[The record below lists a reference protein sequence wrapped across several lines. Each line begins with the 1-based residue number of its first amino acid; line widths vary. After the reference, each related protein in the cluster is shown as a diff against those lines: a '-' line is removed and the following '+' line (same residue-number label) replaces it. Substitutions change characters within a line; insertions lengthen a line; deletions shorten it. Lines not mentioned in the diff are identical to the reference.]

1 MKLFFIIILT
11 SITSV
16 TFAQTKD
23 PFLAKP
29 FEIFIDGGIGYAK
42 NVSPGIVSSASGG
55 GTYTNGGISTLVRVR
70 GSRNRFIT
78 FGLES
83 GWQYISHLEQRNA
96 TAVGFGNTDITAT
109 LSGIPIMGVVTIQ
122 DYHIELH
129 ASVGFYDLISHSTTF
144 NTPVTSSTV
153 DMAFT
158 LAGGYQ
164 IPMGN
169 NYILVPEFRWTR
181 INDLQ
186 KSFLTLAVRLRLPP
200 LTL

>member
-1 MKLFFIIILT
+1 MGSL
-11 SITSV
+11 V
-16 TFAQTKD
+16 FAQTKD

-29 FEIFIDGGIGYAK
+29 FEIYIDGGIGYAK
-42 NVSPGIVSSASGG
+42 NISPGIVSSASGG
-55 GTYTNGGISTLVRVR
+55 GDYTNGGISTLVRVR

-78 FGLES
+78 VGLES

-96 TAVGFGNTDITAT
+96 SATGFGNTDITAS
-109 LSGIPIMGVVTIQ
+109 LSGIPIMGVITIQ

-129 ASVGFYDLISHSTTF
+129 GSVGFYDLISHSTTF
-144 NTPVTSSTV
+144 NTSVTSNTF

-158 LAGGYQ
+158 LAAGYQ
-164 IPMGN
+164 IPIGN

-186 KSFLTLAVRLRLPP
+186 KSFLTLALRLGFPP
-200 LTL
+200 LAL

>member
-1 MKLFFIIILT
+1 MKYCILIILT
-11 SITSV
+11 SISSV

-29 FEIFIDGGIGYAK
+29 FEIYIDGGIGYAK
-42 NVSPGIVSSASGG
+42 NISAGIVSSASGG
-55 GTYTNGGISTLVRVR
+55 GVYTNGGISALVRVR
-70 GSRNRFIT
+70 GSRNSFIT

-83 GWQYISHLEQRNA
+83 GWQYISHLEERKASA
-96 TAVGFGNTDITAT
+96 TGFGKTDITAT

-122 DYHIELH
+122 DYHIEMH

-144 NTPVTSSTV
+144 NIPVTSNTF

-158 LAGGYQ
+158 LAAGYQ
-164 IPMGN
+164 IPIGN

-186 KSFLTLAVRLRLPP
+186 KSFLTLALRLGLPP
-200 LTL
+200 FAL